1 MQQTHNQLR
10 QQQQNQQ
17 RQHQHNASSSH
28 TLRNRTTTNNNDRQ
42 HKQQHSTSPTGS
54 ARARQQRAGRHYART
69 HAQAGLQSNA
79 AHQQLDTGFQ
89 KYQQRL
95 QHTPEAILQ
104 YVTKE
109 NTRQTRRSQRGKFKL
124 AAAEIWRREQAAA
137 KIVSQETEQVVKE
150 DRYGYFPRE
159 KPDDA
164 VRLMYENWNSLGI
177 FTGDKKITT
186 IDGLVKRY
194 QVDILAGCETQCDWR
209 QAERS
214 RRFQHLLAFGQRKK
228 CIVGHNTTERTV
240 RDQKGGT
247 AMATFGRLSASV
259 HSSGSDYTGLGRWC
273 WQLIKK
279 GDKTTRVVVA
289 YQPGEPGRDSK
300 GYTVFEQ
307 HQRYFEA
314 RGDFRS
320 PRTIFFQQLI
330 SQLLLWKAAGEEIIL
345 CGDFNENVYDS
356 RLGKR
361 LALPDLLMR
370 EQCHLHTGDR
380 LPNTFVTGS
389 RPIDAVY
396 ATSGTEVIHAGLLP
410 KYGGVGDHRC
420 FILDFTSQSVLG
432 KVLPRVLPP
441 HARKLNCFCKRI
453 RDNYNSLLDQLCDR
467 HAMYKK
473 MNELTN
479 LADLLSPAE
488 FQIKMNRWDEE
499 MTDYMRASEDK
510 CHKFKQDHTAW
521 SPKYGVWKRRHRLL
535 TRVGKFLQG
544 RIPDSRNLIRD
555 CLKKKIGDPRQ
566 MTQELLKVELFIC
579 GKEMAALQAR
589 APQLRH
595 EHLQRRLATHRK
607 SGNTKAIDDITRII
621 RRESQ
626 ERRYSRLR

>member
-1 MQQTHNQLR
+1 MAAPSTSSRCRGRWGKPTDSAGNSVSRGLRENTGGNLYQQHLGEVQQTHNQLR

-214 RRFQHLLAFGQRKK
+214 RRF
-228 CIVGHNTTERTV
+228 
-240 RDQKGGT
+240 
-247 AMATFGRLSASV
+247 
-259 HSSGSDYTGLGRWC
+259 
-273 WQLIKK
+273 
-279 GDKTTRVVVA
+279 
-289 YQPGEPGRDSK
+289 
-300 GYTVFEQ
+300 
-307 HQRYFEA
+307 
-314 RGDFRS
+314 
-320 PRTIFFQQLI
+320 
-330 SQLLLWKAAGEEIIL
+330 
-345 CGDFNENVYDS
+345 
-356 RLGKR
+356 
-361 LALPDLLMR
+361 
-370 EQCHLHTGDR
+370 
-380 LPNTFVTGS
+380 
-389 RPIDAVY
+389 
-396 ATSGTEVIHAGLLP
+396 
-410 KYGGVGDHRC
+410 
-420 FILDFTSQSVLG
+420 
-432 KVLPRVLPP
+432 
-441 HARKLNCFCKRI
+441 
-453 RDNYNSLLDQLCDR
+453 
-467 HAMYKK
+467 
-473 MNELTN
+473 
-479 LADLLSPAE
+479 
-488 FQIKMNRWDEE
+488 
-499 MTDYMRASEDK
+499 
-510 CHKFKQDHTAW
+510 
-521 SPKYGVWKRRHRLL
+521 
-535 TRVGKFLQG
+535 
-544 RIPDSRNLIRD
+544 
-555 CLKKKIGDPRQ
+555 
-566 MTQELLKVELFIC
+566 
-579 GKEMAALQAR
+579 
-589 APQLRH
+589 
-595 EHLQRRLATHRK
+595 
-607 SGNTKAIDDITRII
+607 
-621 RRESQ
+621 
-626 ERRYSRLR
+626 